1 MTPIRLKD
9 IATFTTSKF
18 SIFSSNNASTCVAV
32 PQAPMRSFADGSLTG
47 EALEVGRRSS
57 LPPENHDYKPCL

>member
-32 PQAPMRSFADGSLTG
+32 PQAPMRSFS
-47 EALEVGRRSS
+47 
-57 LPPENHDYKPCL
+57 